1 MSHCIVLNTES
12 SFVQVSCFLGV
23 AEDVGGIRYVMK
35 GVFFVHFLLIY
46 LDELIKLVLSCN
58 KRLLSEWT
66 YSMKASD
73 AKRWNRGTCEPA
85 FLSSLFISLVFLAS
99 VCQYVWLFRC
109 DVSVVFSQTQ
119 AVTLWTA
126 AACNSMVFHCC
137 VPQVILNL
145 QLGLFKSFSWDV
157 CFKECVNS

>member
-73 AKRWNRGTCEPA
+73 AKR
-85 FLSSLFISLVFLAS
+85 
-99 VCQYVWLFRC
+99 
-109 DVSVVFSQTQ
+109 
-119 AVTLWTA
+119 
-126 AACNSMVFHCC
+126 
-137 VPQVILNL
+137 
-145 QLGLFKSFSWDV
+145 
-157 CFKECVNS
+157 